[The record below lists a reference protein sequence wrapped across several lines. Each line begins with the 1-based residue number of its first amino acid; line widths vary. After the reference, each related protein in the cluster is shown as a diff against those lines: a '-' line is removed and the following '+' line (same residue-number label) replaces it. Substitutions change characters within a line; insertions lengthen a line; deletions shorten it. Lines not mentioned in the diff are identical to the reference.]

1 MPESRSRPRAL
12 FLGVVL
18 GAVAFWLSGYLT
30 FPTEDAYPG
39 RMALAVT
46 VLTATCWLS
55 QCLPLAPASLI
66 PLALMPLLGVAPMSQ
81 VAPAYADP
89 ILWLFFGGFVLAL
102 AIQRWNL
109 HRRIALTVI
118 AKVGL
123 RPRRLVLGFMLAGLA
138 LSMWISNTGTSLMLL
153 PIGIALIDRLDKGGM
168 LDREALPGFGVA
180 LMLGIAYGCSVGGT
194 ATPIGTGP
202 NLLFL
207 SRYERLEQVGAP
219 PITFLDWMVL
229 FVPFAILLGLL
240 IWAILVFVLY
250 RLPKGSAR
258 AGEVIHEELRKMG
271 RMSSAERR
279 VLVLFG
285 IAVLLWVTRR
295 GGWADLLGL
304 EVLQQ
309 TGAGTTMTIQFTAD
323 GTVALLVAICAFLVP
338 SGGRGSPTLMNWQTA
353 RQLPWEILILL
364 GGGIAIAD
372 AFKETGLSVALAG
385 LLRPAVDALS
395 PILAIALIVLLVTF
409 LTEVT
414 SNTATTALMLPL
426 LASMAHGT
434 GQDPR
439 MFMLPAAIAAS
450 CAFML
455 PIATPPNAVVFSSGR
470 VTMGQMA
477 RCGVLL
483 NFVSVAVITL
493 WAWIWLFPLLGVD
506 PGATPAWW
514 K

>member
-1 MPESRSRPRAL
+1 MPESQVRPQPKPRWL
-12 FLGVVL
+12 LL
-18 GAVAFWLSGYLT
+18 GAVLASVAFWLAGYLT
-30 FPTEDAYPG
+30 FETEDAYPG
-39 RMALAVT
+39 RMALAIA

-66 PLALMPLLGVAPMSQ
+66 PLALMPLLGVLPIKQ

-89 ILWLFFGGFVLAL
+89 ILWLFFGGFVLAMT
-102 AIQRWNL
+102 IQRWNL
-109 HRRIALTVI
+109 HRRIALNVI

-123 RPRRLVLGFMLAGLA
+123 RPRRLVLGFMLAGLL

-153 PIGIALIDRLDKGGM
+153 PIGMALIDRVDKSGM
-168 LDREALPGFGVA
+168 MDRETLPRFSVA

-202 NLLFL
+202 NLLFM
-207 SRYERLEQVGAP
+207 SRYERLEQLGAP
-219 PITFLDWMVL
+219 PITFLNWMVM
-229 FVPFAILLGLL
+229 FVPFAILLSLL
-240 IWAILVFVLY
+240 IWATLVFVVH
-250 RLPKGSAR
+250 RLPKGTAK
-258 AGEVIHEELRKMG
+258 AGEVIHEELREMG
-271 RMSSAERR
+271 RISSAESR
-279 VLVLFG
+279 VLILFG
-285 IAVLLWVTRR
+285 IAVLLWVTWR

-304 EVLQQ
+304 ETAAV
-309 TGAGTTMTIQFTAD
+309 QFTAD
-323 GTVALLVAICAFLVP
+323 ATVALLVAICAFLVP
-338 SGGRGSPTLMNWQTA
+338 SGGRGSPPLMDWATA

-372 AFKETGLSVALAG
+372 SFNETGLSAALAEV
-385 LLRPAVDALS
+385 LRPAVNALS
-395 PILAIALIVLLVTF
+395 PILAIAVIVLLVTF

-426 LASMAHGT
+426 LASMAKAT

-470 VTMGQMA
+470 LTMGQMV
-477 RCGVLL
+477 RTGVLL
-483 NFVSVAVITL
+483 NFASVVVITL
-493 WAWIWLFPLLGVD
+493 WAWFWMFPILGVD
-506 PGATPAWW
+506 LTAAPAWW